1 MPISS
6 TIQSIFDFLGSS
18 RAQNRPD
25 QPTTVPTASYFKI
38 CCRVALGFATLGVSE
53 IVRYAITTYQA
64 TYGNSTAKVEK
75 HRVQYFNK
83 QVIDSELDRTKDS
96 KFPGISKKALNKTI
110 QELKE
115 SEIEIE
121 DPEVTLEETLLFLK
135 KEVIKLECRLDP
147 ESYCKL
153 LCDSLKLTALQRCIE
168 AKVKEAYEKEGQ
180 QVEQS
185 ILDRAIKRRKKLI
198 TALGEVPPTLL
209 KDRCNELS
217 DYVYTTCLNI
227 EKEDSIIATVI
238 DTIAKGLAWAFNLN
252 SYQTNPTLRETVGSV
267 LKKEAEETEQE
278 AQKNN
283 KGSIK
288 AVPEEKYKERLS
300 SAADSYFQCIKDVG
314 LHLSKLVKDK
324 QKCFKI
330 ITAGLKAYET
340 LKESGTIVLICN
352 PLITPEE
359 LRKQLSTLYNEI
371 ELCLITALGQDNWD
385 ALSQHQKK
393 LYLRVL
399 CALLVRKH
407 KVLESF
413 LRENQTLIEEVKEQ
427 LEEIQQRDSEEGKTS
442 FNANNISSALKLVNL
457 FLKKDTI

>member
-1 MPISS
+1 M
-6 TIQSIFDFLGSS
+6 
-18 RAQNRPD
+18 
-25 QPTTVPTASYFKI
+25 
-38 CCRVALGFATLGVSE
+38 
-53 IVRYAITTYQA
+53 
-64 TYGNSTAKVEK
+64 
-75 HRVQYFNK
+75 
-83 QVIDSELDRTKDS
+83 
-96 KFPGISKKALNKTI
+96 
-110 QELKE
+110 
-115 SEIEIE
+115 
-121 DPEVTLEETLLFLK
+121 
-135 KEVIKLECRLDP
+135 
-147 ESYCKL
+147 
-153 LCDSLKLTALQRCIE
+153 
-168 AKVKEAYEKEGQ
+168 
-180 QVEQS
+180 
-185 ILDRAIKRRKKLI
+185 
-198 TALGEVPPTLL
+198 
-209 KDRCNELS
+209 
-217 DYVYTTCLNI
+217 
-227 EKEDSIIATVI
+227 
-238 DTIAKGLAWAFNLN
+238 
-252 SYQTNPTLRETVGSV
+252 